1 MSTTGQVIGTVV
13 GAVVGFWTGGLS
25 YVALGAAIGGAIGG
39 YIDPPKGPHTIG
51 PRLEDRKVQGYTY
64 GFKLP
69 RFYGTMETAG
79 CVIWV
84 EGDQYVEHKNT
95 KKTGGKGGGSKSTS
109 TTYTY
114 SVTFAVALAQCT
126 ERAIIGV
133 RKIRIGTTIFYD
145 AGSNDLDS
153 IIASNLTQ
161 ALSWKF
167 YDGRDDQE
175 PDPRMQADRGVGNVS
190 GRPGLC
196 YLVIYDLDLTEKFSN
211 TLAAA
216 QVKVELVAEIG
227 AASLSADALM
237 TMDATVNSYDR
248 RVGGMFSDSS
258 SCSYSVIQHDS
269 FYSTAQSVWFYKY
282 VFGEGQ
288 SRTASSATG
297 ISITTQT
304 VDNYIVDSDRAFC
317 IFQVIPPYPNNDRYN
332 LWFYEPF
339 EAAASSATYY
349 DADMSVY
356 KIKRV
361 AVSGDE
367 WFFASHE
374 GMEIT
379 KFINGDWE
387 LKSSASYSV
396 GTLALSDSFVFC
408 SKFEAYDAATLT
420 IYKFARSDLSLV
432 DTWTTTYTG
441 KIFALTAVDDTLV
454 CSWVTGG
461 AILAWHNGAY
471 VDNLGVLAQAIAN
484 NTTNDCVAWLKAISL
499 YPPCF
504 VFGSD
509 RVAQNYQVYLG
520 HPTFIRQPAKLRD
533 VITSECSLVGLDS
546 TDLNLTSLTNSD
558 VRGYASIGASSVR
571 SALEPLQAAWP
582 FDVTQSGYKVK
593 FISRGGASVV
603 TIPETDLGTR
613 EGKSQQE
620 SLLVTEREMSEQI
633 ASTVTIS
640 YLDAD
645 RDYETT
651 EQNSYRPG
659 TTSVSERRVEL
670 ALVMTAEEAA
680 QAADVLLKKEWA
692 ERISIGPFTLP
703 PTYSNLEAADIVTIQ
718 HRGRSVVAVLTKVNY
733 LPDGRV
739 ECYAKATSGAAYTST
754 AQGSTPL
761 SVPPSVVPLRGTTQA
776 VLLDIPMLLAAQD
789 TPGISAAVYGKA
801 SGWPGGV
808 LLRSDDSGQTWGSQ
822 TGFLNASEVF
832 TATTALPTGIST
844 LVDAAS
850 TLTVTAD
857 WSGADLF
864 SITDAQLFNLGN
876 IAAFGADGRWEI
888 LAFKT
893 VVDNTV
899 SYTLSDFLRG
909 RFGTEWAMS
918 LHQIGDR
925 LVMLDAN
932 NADFIG
938 LPLATINSLRL
949 WRAVTD
955 GDVISSAPD
964 IQHVYAGVNL
974 KPLSP
979 VYLDGSRHPTTF
991 DWSLDWTARS
1001 RTPVEPFAGLAT
1013 PLGESSELWDVEVWN
1028 STYTTMKR
1036 TFSSLT
1042 AAHLDYTSTQQ
1053 TSDFSAAQP
1062 TLYLKIFQIS
1072 ATVGRGYP
1080 LQNSISCVIKTDGT
1094 NYSPTVLSL
1103 SPLLYYKLDG
1113 NTTTVIDAG
1122 SAASNATASGSGIT
1136 YQQSSLLTAATP
1148 GFSFL
1153 GSGSGGI
1160 TSPHLAAMN
1169 GAYSVV
1175 LLVKPTSL
1183 AADNGLFHKGNAA
1196 VSGQEGHYV
1205 RIGTNGKIYV
1215 DLFNGTWSL
1224 NGTTNAAI
1232 SVNEQAHFVFVY
1244 NGATQYTIYKNGSLF
1259 ETLTLAAAAINN
1271 TTSLSIMCAYY
1282 NAGPVISLVGYMDE
1296 FTWFTT
1302 QLSAAQADQLY
1313 KES

>member
-1 MSTTGQVIGTVV
+1 
-13 GAVVGFWTGGLS
+13 
-25 YVALGAAIGGAIGG
+25 
-39 YIDPPKGPHTIG
+39 
-51 PRLEDRKVQGYTY
+51 
-64 GFKLP
+64 
-69 RFYGTMETAG
+69 
-79 CVIWV
+79 
-84 EGDQYVEHKNT
+84 
-95 KKTGGKGGGSKSTS
+95 
-109 TTYTY
+109 
-114 SVTFAVALAQCT
+114 
-126 ERAIIGV
+126 
-133 RKIRIGTTIFYD
+133 
-145 AGSNDLDS
+145 
-153 IIASNLTQ
+153 
-161 ALSWKF
+161 
-167 YDGRDDQE
+167 
-175 PDPRMQADRGVGNVS
+175 
-190 GRPGLC
+190 
-196 YLVIYDLDLTEKFSN
+196 
-211 TLAAA
+211 
-216 QVKVELVAEIG
+216 
-227 AASLSADALM
+227 
-237 TMDATVNSYDR
+237 
-248 RVGGMFSDSS
+248 
-258 SCSYSVIQHDS
+258 
-269 FYSTAQSVWFYKY
+269 
-282 VFGEGQ
+282 
-288 SRTASSATG
+288 
-297 ISITTQT
+297 
-304 VDNYIVDSDRAFC
+304 
-317 IFQVIPPYPNNDRYN
+317 
-332 LWFYEPF
+332 
-339 EAAASSATYY
+339 
-349 DADMSVY
+349 
-356 KIKRV
+356 
-361 AVSGDE
+361 
-367 WFFASHE
+367 
-374 GMEIT
+374 
-379 KFINGDWE
+379 
-387 LKSSASYSV
+387 
-396 GTLALSDSFVFC
+396 
-408 SKFEAYDAATLT
+408 
-420 IYKFARSDLSLV
+420 
-432 DTWTTTYTG
+432 
-441 KIFALTAVDDTLV
+441 
-454 CSWVTGG
+454 
-461 AILAWHNGAY
+461 
-471 VDNLGVLAQAIAN
+471 
-484 NTTNDCVAWLKAISL
+484 
-499 YPPCF
+499 
-504 VFGSD
+504 
-509 RVAQNYQVYLG
+509 
-520 HPTFIRQPAKLRD
+520 
-533 VITSECSLVGLDS
+533 LDS

-850 TLTVTAD
+850 TVTVTAD

-899 SYTLSDFLRG
+899 SYTLSDFIRG

-918 LHQIGDR
+918 LHQVGDR
-925 LVMLDAN
+925 LVMLDSN

-938 LPLATINSLRL
+938 MPLATINSLRL

-964 IQHVYAGVNL
+964 IQQVYAGVNL

-1042 AAHLDYTSTQQ
+1042 SAHADYTSAQQ
-1053 TSDFSAAQP
+1053 VADWSGILQP

-1072 ATVGRGYP
+1072 ATIGRGFP
-1080 LQNSISCVIKTDGT
+1080 LQTSISCVIKTDGT

-1103 SPLLYYKLDG
+1103 SPLLYYKMDG
-1113 NTTTVIDAG
+1113 NTTTITDAG

-1136 YQQSSLLTAATP
+1136 YQQPSLLTGATP
-1148 GFSFL
+1148 GYSIL
-1153 GSGSGGI
+1153 NASPGYI
-1160 TSPHLAAMN
+1160 TSPRLSAMD
-1169 GAYSVV
+1169 GAYSVAF
-1175 LLVKPTSL
+1175 LIKPTSL
-1183 AADNGLFHKGNAA
+1183 AALIGLYHKGNNAS
-1196 VSGQEGHYV
+1196 SGQWGHSV
-1205 RIGTNGKIYV
+1205 SIGTDGRISTSFYNG
-1215 DLFNGTWSL
+1215 GWSG
-1224 NGTTNAAI
+1224 NTTTNSAI
-1232 SVNEQAHFVFVY
+1232 SANETAHFVFVY
-1244 NGATQYTIYKNGSLF
+1244 DGATNFKIYKNGVLF
-1259 ETLTLAAAAINN
+1259 ESLTQANPFLDNVQA
-1271 TTSLSIMCAYY
+1271 LYIMSRCGG
-1282 NAGPVISLVGYMDE
+1282 GPIDYFTGHMDE
-1296 FTWFTT
+1296 FAWFTT
-1302 QLSAAQADQLY
+1302 QLSAAQADQLFQ
-1313 KES
+1313 ES